1 MERLCAVKWEREW
14 GDVFGKSISRRL
26 LMREYLRR
34 SALWAKKYSA
44 ENVWPFFDVTGYMD
58 PEFRLSLSTAHKLEE
73 FLRARMSEDV
83 KATCRSAV
91 RLAELRL
98 HDSAIETA
106 DLPDLYEPLVRL
118 YERGGEFMT
127 DNSGAL
133 DLTGVSFR
141 PGSLQGNL
149 SDTPVVALHGAVL
162 DALDVEG
169 RVRFYASDSDR
180 GPVFRRLLP
189 QGGAAR
195 RGIQWTSGMAAD
207 DPAVCLGRGC
217 RLRPHLRSGCCQDH
231 RGCHAWS
238 RGSGVNHVR
247 PVKKGSQ
254 EGESYEP
261 RTATFTAGL
270 FEGSRRPRSNLPV
283 IACTISL
290 PLHQSIDHSFRAR

>member
-1 MERLCAVKWEREW
+1 MTNGHGEQAESKVMERLCAVKWEREW

-189 QGGAAR
+189 QGGAQR
-195 RGIQWTSGMAAD
+195 DEVFSGHLGWQPTTLLSALDGDVDCVRIYDQDAAKIIED
-207 DPAVCLGRGC
+207 AMLGAAG
-217 RLRPHLRSGCCQDH
+217 
-231 RGCHAWS
+231 
-238 RGSGVNHVR
+238 
-247 PVKKGSQ
+247 Q
-254 EGESYEP
+254 E
-261 RTATFTAGL
+261 
-270 FEGSRRPRSNLPV
+270 
-283 IACTISL
+283 
-290 PLHQSIDHSFRAR
+290 